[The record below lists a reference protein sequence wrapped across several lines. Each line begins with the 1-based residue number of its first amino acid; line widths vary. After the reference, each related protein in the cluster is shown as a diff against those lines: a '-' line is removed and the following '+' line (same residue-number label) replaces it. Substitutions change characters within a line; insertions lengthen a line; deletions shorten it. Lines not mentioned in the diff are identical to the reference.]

1 VGWYRVTVGDDGLS
15 MDFSSAPSGR
25 SDRIGVSAAAPVS
38 RRSGVADA
46 DDGRTVQ
53 AVRPAVWPTIAVTCL
68 AFESRIAAGPGVA
81 VLHGHIPNLRTAL
94 DNAIARGCSG
104 IISFGIAGGLAP
116 DLAPVAWVVASGVV
130 APNKRY
136 PTDRDWARRLLKAL
150 GSAIHADIAGV
161 DDAVA
166 EPAGK
171 RWLRDATASVAV
183 DMESHIAA
191 EAAEAHGLPFAACR
205 VIIDPAHRSLPP
217 AALVDL
223 RPNGTPDISAVLRS
237 VIRQPFQLPELLR
250 VAADARAARVALR
263 AGRRRLGPG
272 LSFPGFHPAV
282 SPRPASSPRDH
293 EAAVVWGP
301 AE

>member
-1 VGWYRVTVGDDGLS
+1 

-25 SDRIGVSAAAPVS
+25 SDRIGVSGVTPAGRHTGDPAA
-38 RRSGVADA
+38 GDADA
-46 DDGRTVQ
+46 TVLFS
-53 AVRPAVWPTIAVTCL
+53 PTVWPTIAVTCL

-94 DNAIARGCSG
+94 DDAIGRGASG
-104 IISFGIAGGLAP
+104 IISFGIAGGLAA
-116 DLAPVAWVVASGVV
+116 DLAPGAWVVASGVV
-130 APNKRY
+130 AAHGRY
-136 PTDRDWARRLLKAL
+136 PTDRDWSRRLLHAL
-150 GSAIHADIAGV
+150 GCAVHADIAGV
-161 DDAVA
+161 DAPVV

-191 EAAEAHGLPFAACR
+191 AAAEAHGLPFAACR

-217 AALVDL
+217 AALVNL
-223 RPNGTPDISAVLRS
+223 RPDGTPDIFAVFRSVLREPS
-237 VIRQPFQLPELLR
+237 QLPALLR
-250 VAADARAARVALR
+250 VAADARAAQLALR

-272 LSFPGFHPAV
+272 LSFPGFQLAPAQRTSV
-282 SPRPASSPRDH
+282 VEAGVRDH
-293 EAAVVWGP
+293 EPAIVLGP